1 MKRWMGSA
9 IPGLV
14 AVACVLA
21 AGLPVNAQSAIGD
34 GDSAWGL
41 RVGLA
46 NDPDQVVGGVHFLE
60 TELADNVYLVPH
72 AELGVGDDVVVVAG
86 TVPVLYRFV
95 VDAKVRPYVGGGVTI
110 AWIDVDPPNGKSDS
124 SFEIAIRATG
134 GILWRLDGGQ
144 EMFAEVNL
152 GSRDLWDIQ
161 AMVGW
166 RF

>member
-1 MKRWMGSA
+1 MCGSEL
-9 IPGLV
+9 IFV
-14 AVACVLA
+14 AVACLIGAVVPA
-21 AGLPVNAQSAIGD
+21 SAQSAIGD
-34 GDSAWGL
+34 GDSAWGI
-41 RVGLA
+41 RVGFA

-60 TELADNVYLVPH
+60 TELANNVYLVPH
-72 AELGVGDDVVVVAG
+72 AELGVGDDAVVVAG

-110 AWIDVDPPNGKSDS
+110 AWIDVDPPNGNGDS
-124 SFEIAIRATG
+124 SFEIAIRAIG
-134 GILWRLDGGQ
+134 GILWRLDSGQ
-144 EMFAEVNL
+144 EMFAEINL